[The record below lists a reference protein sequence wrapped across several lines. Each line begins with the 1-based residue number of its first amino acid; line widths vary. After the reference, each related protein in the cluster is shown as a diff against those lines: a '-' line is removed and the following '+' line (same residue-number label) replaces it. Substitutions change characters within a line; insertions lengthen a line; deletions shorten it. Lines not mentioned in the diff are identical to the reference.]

1 MRKRETWLWVI
12 YGIVLVFLYL
22 ISSTD
27 LFIKERKNEIYP
39 VSVILDDV
47 TDESYQNFKKGVDR
61 AAIEL
66 NADVSFMTL
75 YEGGDAA
82 QQIERM
88 AREQQ
93 DGAKALIVMPVEE
106 TALEDALADKRV
118 QIPVVLVNSELPR
131 DKVSSVVTTD
141 YDAMGQNLA
150 RQAVAEHGT
159 QISYYL
165 FCTGRESA
173 ASRHF
178 QDGVEAVLRAEN
190 CEVRKVARHGDGSFR
205 KIIEELV
212 YPESAQAVIIALDP
226 ETLLETAQ
234 ILADSSVYLEHV
246 EGLYGR
252 GTTTPVLN
260 YLDRGVIS
268 GLCVTD
274 DFSTGYL
281 SVKRAV
287 EILSNQKLEEETV
300 LDSYYI
306 RKEDLRNP
314 EFEKMLYPIE

>member
-1 MRKRETWLWVI
+1 MRKRKTWLWGI
-12 YGIVLVFLYL
+12 YGILLAFLYL

-27 LFIKERKNEIYP
+27 LFIKERKNEVYP

-47 TDESYQNFKKGVDR
+47 TDESYQNLKKGVDR

-75 YEGGDAA
+75 YEGGDATW
-82 QQIERM
+82 QIERM

-93 DGAKALIVMPVEE
+93 DGAKALIVMPMEE

-131 DKVSSVVTTD
+131 DKVSCVVTTD

-159 QISYYL
+159 GIPYYL

-173 ASRHF
+173 ARQHF
-178 QDGVEAVLRAEN
+178 QDGVEAALHAEG
-190 CEVRKVARHGDGSFR
+190 CEVKKFDRHGDGSFR

-212 YPESAQAVIIALDP
+212 YPESARAVIIALDP

-234 ILADSSVYLEHV
+234 ILTDSSVYLEHV
-246 EGLYGR
+246 DGLYGR

-260 YLDRGVIS
+260 YLDRGVIN

-306 RKEDLRNP
+306 QKEDLRKP

>member
-1 MRKRETWLWVI
+1 MRKRETWLWCAFAVI
-12 YGIVLVFLYL
+12 LIFLYL
-22 ISSTD
+22 LSSTD
-27 LFIKERKNEIYP
+27 LIIKERKNEIYP

-47 TDESYQNFKKGVDR
+47 TDESYQNFKKGLDR

-66 NADVSFMTL
+66 NVDVSLITL
-75 YEGGDAA
+75 YEDGDAA

-106 TALEDALADKRV
+106 NALEDALADKRV
-118 QIPVVLVNSELPR
+118 QIPIVLVNSELPR

-141 YDAMGQNLA
+141 YDAMGRSLA
-150 RQAVAEHGT
+150 KQVIAEHGT
-159 QISYYL
+159 DVPVYL
-165 FCTGRESA
+165 FYMQKASA
-173 ASRHF
+173 ARQHF
-178 QDGVEAVLRAEN
+178 QDGVEAVLQAGG
-190 CEVRKVARHGDGSFR
+190 CEIRRFAHHEEGTFR
-205 KIIEELV
+205 QQIEELV
-212 YPESAQAVIIALDP
+212 YPESRQAVIIALDP

-234 ILADSSVYLEHV
+234 ILADSSVYLDHV

-260 YLDRGVIS
+260 YLDRGIVT
-268 GLCVTD
+268 GLYVTD

-306 RKEDLRNP
+306 QKDDLRRP
-314 EFEKMLYPIE
+314 EYEKMLYPIE

>member
-1 MRKRETWLWVI
+1 MRKKETWLWLGF
-12 YGIVLVFLYL
+12 GIILILLYL
-22 ISSTD
+22 LSSTD
-27 LFIKERKNEIYP
+27 LIIKERKTEVYP
-39 VSVILDDV
+39 VSVILDDA

-66 NADVSFMTL
+66 NVDVSLITL

-106 TALEDALADKRV
+106 NALEDALADKRV
-118 QIPVVLVNSELPR
+118 QIPLVLVNSELPR

-141 YDAMGQNLA
+141 YDAMGRNLA
-150 RQAVAEHGT
+150 EQVLAEHGN
-159 QISYYL
+159 SVPVYL
-165 FCTGRESA
+165 FYARGESA
-173 ASRHF
+173 ARKHF
-178 QDGVEAVLRAEN
+178 QDGVESVLQAGG
-190 CEVRKVARHGDGSFR
+190 CEIHRFSRHGDSSFR
-205 KIIEELV
+205 QEIEALV
-212 YPESAQAVIIALDP
+212 YPESRQAVIIALDP
-226 ETLLETAQ
+226 ETLLEAAQ

-246 EGLYGR
+246 SGLYGR

-260 YLDRGVIS
+260 YLDRGIIT

-306 RKEDLRNP
+306 SKDDLRRP
-314 EFEKMLYPIE
+314 EYEKMLYPIE